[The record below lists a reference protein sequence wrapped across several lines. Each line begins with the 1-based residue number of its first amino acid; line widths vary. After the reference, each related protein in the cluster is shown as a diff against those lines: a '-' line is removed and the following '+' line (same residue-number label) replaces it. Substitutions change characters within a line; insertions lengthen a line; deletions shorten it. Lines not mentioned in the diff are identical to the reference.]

1 MSSTLLLNASLKNKA
16 PAKINL
22 LGYDLVHMK
31 AFFTEIGEKPFRAV
45 QVLKWIHQFGAEDFS
60 QMSNVS
66 QDLRRKLSEIAEI
79 RAPEIVAEQKAS
91 DGTIKWLMRLD
102 GGNSIE
108 TVYIPEDNRGTLCV
122 SSQVGCALDCGF
134 CSTAKQG
141 FNRNLTSAEIIAQL
155 WVANRAL
162 NPLALKSLALNSLPS
177 NSLSLNKD
185 ASNGAETGIRHG
197 KVQDSKNRV
206 ITNVVLM
213 GMGEPLLNFDNVVE
227 AIHLMLEDNAYGLS
241 KRRVTISTAGVVPA
255 LKRLREE
262 CDVSLAISLHAPND
276 QIRNKIVPLN
286 KKYPIKELLEAC
298 QYYFKGDTKKKQ
310 FTIEYVMLAGVNDS
324 EKNAHELASLL
335 KKLPCKINL
344 IPFNPFPNSEFAC
357 SKMQT
362 INRFKDILYKAG
374 YVTVIRKTRGED
386 IDAAC
391 GQLAGKVKDKSRRIK
406 VANTE

>member
-1 MSSTLLLNASLKNKA
+1 MLLGVPRSKVAGSSIIKPKKMTNTVTIQAHSANDN

-22 LGYDLVHMK
+22 LGYDLAHMK
-31 AFFTEIGEKPFRAV
+31 AFFSEIGEKPFRAV
-45 QVLKWIHQFGAEDFS
+45 QVLKWIHQYGVDDFD

-66 QDLRRKLSEIAEI
+66 QALRARLKQIATI
-79 RAPEIVAEQKAS
+79 SAPEIVTEQKAS

-108 TVYIPEDNRGTLCV
+108 TVFIPEDNRGTLCV

-134 CSTAKQG
+134 CSTARQG
-141 FNRNLTSAEIIAQL
+141 FNRNLSSAEIIAQL
-155 WVANRAL
+155 WVANRM
-162 NPLALKSLALNSLPS
+162 LNSYDRDTQKDS
-177 NSLSLNKD
+177 AVRNKQNESRK
-185 ASNGAETGIRHG
+185 A
-197 KVQDSKNRV
+197 

-227 AIHLMLEDNAYGLS
+227 AVHLMLDDNAYGLS

-262 CDVSLAISLHAPND
+262 CDVSLALSLHAPND
-276 QIRNKIVPLN
+276 AIREQIVPLN
-286 KKYPIKELLEAC
+286 KKYPIQEVLEGC
-298 QYYFKGDTKKKQ
+298 RHYFAGDTKKKQ

-324 EKNAHELASLL
+324 EKNAHELARLL

-344 IPFNPFPNSEFAC
+344 IPFNPFPESEFTC
-357 SKMQT
+357 SKMQ
-362 INRFKDILYKAG
+362 IIKRFKDILQKAG

-391 GQLAGKVKDKSRRIK
+391 GQLAGKVKDKSRRVIQ
-406 VANTE
+406 

>member
-1 MSSTLLLNASLKNKA
+1 MSNTTE
-16 PAKINL
+16 KINL
-22 LGYDLVHMK
+22 LGYDLAHMK

-45 QVLKWIHQFGAEDFS
+45 QVLKWIHQFGADDFT
-60 QMSNVS
+60 QMTNVS
-66 QDLRRKLSEIAEI
+66 QALRHKLADIAEI
-79 RAPEIVAEQKAS
+79 RAPEIIAEQKAS

-108 TVYIPEDNRGTLCV
+108 TVFIPEDNRGTLCV

-141 FNRNLTSAEIIAQL
+141 FNRNLSSAEIIAQV

-162 NPLALKSLALNSLPS
+162 NPLAQ
-177 NSLSLNKD
+177 
-185 ASNGAETGIRHG
+185 AEHG

-227 AIHLMLEDNAYGLS
+227 AIHLMLEDHAYGLS
-241 KRRVTISTAGVVPA
+241 KRRVTLSTAGVVPA

-276 QIRNKIVPLN
+276 EIRNKIVPLN

-298 QYYFKGDTKKKQ
+298 RYYFSGDTKKKQ

-324 EKNAHELASLL
+324 EANARELAALL

-344 IPFNPFPNSEFAC
+344 IPFNPFPNSEFGC
-357 SKMQT
+357 SAMQT

-374 YVTVIRKTRGED
+374 YVAVIRKTRGED

-391 GQLAGKVKDKSRRIK
+391 GQLAGKVKDKSRRLKLIK
-406 VANTE
+406 S

>member
-1 MSSTLLLNASLKNKA
+1 MNSNSKVIISASSPVKV
-16 PAKINL
+16 NL
-22 LGYDLVHMK
+22 LGYDLAHMK
-31 AFFTEIGEKPFRAV
+31 AFFSEMGEKPFRAV
-45 QVLKWIHQFGAEDFS
+45 QVLKWIHQFGVDDFA

-66 QDLRRKLSEIAEI
+66 QALRKKLADIAEI
-79 RAPEIVAEQKAS
+79 KAPEIIMEQKAG

-108 TVYIPEDNRGTLCV
+108 TVFIPEDNRGTLCV

-141 FNRNLTSAEIIAQL
+141 FNRNLSSAEIIAQL
-155 WVANRAL
+155 WVANRTL
-162 NPLALKSLALNSLPS
+162 NQFESRDEDDLAVEKKSVQP
-177 NSLSLNKD
+177 
-185 ASNGAETGIRHG
+185 G
-197 KVQDSKNRV
+197 VQDSKRRV

-227 AIHLMLEDNAYGLS
+227 AIHLMLEDHAYGLS

-276 QIRNKIVPLN
+276 QIRDQIVPLN
-286 KKYPIKELLEAC
+286 KKYPIKELLDAC

-310 FTIEYVMLAGVNDS
+310 FTIEYVMLAGINDS
-324 EKNAHELASLL
+324 ETNARELAALL

-344 IPFNPFPNSEFAC
+344 IPFNPFPDSEFAC
-357 SKMQT
+357 SKIQT

-374 YVTVIRKTRGED
+374 YVAVVRKTRGED

-391 GQLAGKVKDKSRRIK
+391 GQLAGKVIDKSRRVI
-406 VANTE
+406 

>member
-1 MSSTLLLNASLKNKA
+1 MNSNSKIIVSQSS

-22 LGYDLVHMK
+22 LGYDLAHMK
-31 AFFTEIGEKPFRAV
+31 AFFAEIGEKPFRAV
-45 QVLKWIHQFGAEDFS
+45 QVLKWIHQFGVDDFA
-60 QMSNVS
+60 QMTNVS
-66 QDLRRKLSEIAEI
+66 QALRNKLADIAQI
-79 RAPEIVAEQKAS
+79 RAPEIIMEQKAN

-141 FNRNLTSAEIIAQL
+141 FNRNLSSAEIIAQL
-155 WVANRAL
+155 WIANRTLHQFEA
-162 NPLALKSLALNSLPS
+162 NNEESTTAK
-177 NSLSLNKD
+177 
-185 ASNGAETGIRHG
+185 
-197 KVQDSKNRV
+197 KVQDSKRRI

-227 AIHLMLEDNAYGLS
+227 AIHLMLEDHAYGLS

-276 QIRNKIVPLN
+276 QIRDQIVPLN

-298 QYYFKGDTKKKQ
+298 RFYFSGDTKKKQ
-310 FTIEYVMLAGVNDS
+310 FTIEYVMLAGINDS
-324 EKNAHELASLL
+324 EKNARELAALL

-344 IPFNPFPNSEFAC
+344 IPFNPFPDSEFEC
-357 SKMQT
+357 SKLQT

-374 YVTVIRKTRGED
+374 YVAVVRKTRGDD

-391 GQLAGKVKDKSRRIK
+391 GQLAGKVKDKSRRLNPGIQP
-406 VANTE
+406 

>member
-1 MSSTLLLNASLKNKA
+1 MSSTFLLNTSLSNSSLSKKV
-16 PAKINL
+16 PEKINL
-22 LGYDLVHMK
+22 LGYDLEHMK
-31 AFFTEIGEKPFRAV
+31 AFFIEIGEKPFRAV
-45 QVLKWIHQFGAEDFS
+45 QVLKWIHQFGVNDFT

-66 QDLRRKLSEIAEI
+66 QSLRNRLSEIAEI
-79 RAPEIVAEQKAS
+79 KPPEIIAEQKAS

-108 TVYIPEDNRGTLCV
+108 TVFIPEDNRGTLCV

-155 WVANRAL
+155 WVANRSL
-162 NPLALKSLALNSLPS
+162 NPLAQ
-177 NSLSLNKD
+177 
-185 ASNGAETGIRHG
+185 AEHG

-206 ITNVVLM
+206 ITNVVFM
-213 GMGEPLLNFDNVVE
+213 GMGEPLLNFNNVVE

-262 CDVSLAISLHAPND
+262 CDVSLAVSLHAPND
-276 QIRNKIVPLN
+276 HIRDQIVPLN

-298 QYYFKGDTKKKQ
+298 QYYFSGDTKKKQ
-310 FTIEYVMLAGVNDS
+310 FTVEYVMLSGINDS
-324 EKNAHELASLL
+324 EKNARELAALL

-344 IPFNPFPNSEFAC
+344 IPFNPFPDNDFEC

-374 YVTVIRKTRGED
+374 YVAVVRKTRGED

-391 GQLAGKVKDKSRRIK
+391 GQLAGKVKDKTQRTKLEKDLSK
-406 VANTE
+406 KAGK

>member
-1 MSSTLLLNASLKNKA
+1 MSSNSKIIVSQSS

-22 LGYDLVHMK
+22 LGYDLAHMK

-45 QVLKWIHQFGAEDFS
+45 QVLKWIHQFGVDDFA
-60 QMSNVS
+60 QMTNVS
-66 QDLRRKLSEIAEI
+66 QALRNKLADIAQI
-79 RAPEIVAEQKAS
+79 RAPEIIMEQKAN

-141 FNRNLTSAEIIAQL
+141 FNRNLSSAEIIAQL
-155 WVANRAL
+155 WIANRTL
-162 NPLALKSLALNSLPS
+162 NQFAAN
-177 NSLSLNKD
+177 NE
-185 ASNGAETGIRHG
+185 ETTTAK
-197 KVQDSKNRV
+197 KVQDSKRRI

-227 AIHLMLEDNAYGLS
+227 AIHLMLEDHAYGLS

-276 QIRNKIVPLN
+276 QIRDQIVPLN

-298 QYYFKGDTKKKQ
+298 RFYFSGDTKKKQ
-310 FTIEYVMLAGVNDS
+310 FTIEYVMLAGINDS
-324 EKNAHELASLL
+324 EKNARELAALL

-344 IPFNPFPNSEFAC
+344 IPFNPFPDSEFEC
-357 SKMQT
+357 SKIQT

-374 YVTVIRKTRGED
+374 YVAVVRKTRGDD

-391 GQLAGKVKDKSRRIK
+391 GQLAGKVKDKSRRLNPGIQP
-406 VANTE
+406 

>member
-1 MSSTLLLNASLKNKA
+1 MNSDTSVSQIAS
-16 PAKINL
+16 AKVNL
-22 LGYDLVHMK
+22 LGYDLAHMK

-45 QVLKWIHQFGAEDFS
+45 QVLKWIHQFGADDFT

-66 QDLRRKLSEIAEI
+66 QALRKKLSKIAEI
-79 RAPEIVAEQKAS
+79 RAPEIIAEQKAS

-162 NPLALKSLALNSLPS
+162 NPLAQ
-177 NSLSLNKD
+177 
-185 ASNGAETGIRHG
+185 ASIAQSKHG

-213 GMGEPLLNFDNVVE
+213 GMGEPLLNFENVVE
-227 AIHLMLEDNAYGLS
+227 AIHLMLEDHAYGLS

-255 LKRLREE
+255 LRRLREV

-298 QYYFKGDTKKKQ
+298 RFYFSGDTKKKQ
-310 FTIEYVMLAGVNDS
+310 FTVEYVMLAGINDS
-324 EKNAHELASLL
+324 EKNAHELAALL

-344 IPFNPFPNSEFAC
+344 IPFNPFPNSEFDC

-374 YVTVIRKTRGED
+374 YVAVIRKTRGED

-391 GQLAGKVKDKSRRIK
+391 GQLAGKVKDKSRRIIRHR
-406 VANTE
+406 

>member
-1 MSSTLLLNASLKNKA
+1 MSSTLLLNASLENKA
-16 PAKINL
+16 PEKINL
-22 LGYDLVHMK
+22 LGYDLAHMK
-31 AFFTEIGEKPFRAV
+31 AFFTEIGEKSFRAV
-45 QVLKWIHQFGAEDFS
+45 QVLKWIHQFGAEDFT

-79 RAPEIVAEQKAS
+79 RVPEIIAEQKAS

-162 NPLALKSLALNSLPS
+162 NPLALNSL
-177 NSLSLNKD
+177 
-185 ASNGAETGIRHG
+185 GTETGIKHG

-227 AIHLMLEDNAYGLS
+227 AIHLMLDDNAYGLS

-324 EKNAHELASLL
+324 EKNAYELASLL

-406 VANTE
+406 FENHE

>member
-1 MSSTLLLNASLKNKA
+1 MSSTLLSNTSLSNTT
-16 PAKINL
+16 PEKINL
-22 LGYDLVHMK
+22 LGYDLAHMK
-31 AFFTEIGEKPFRAV
+31 AFFSEIGEQPFRAV
-45 QVLKWIHQFGAEDFS
+45 QVLKWIHQFGAENFT

-66 QDLRRKLSEIAEI
+66 QALRAKLNDIAEI
-79 RAPEIVAEQKAS
+79 KAPEIIAEQKAS

-155 WVANRAL
+155 WVANKAL
-162 NPLALKSLALNSLPS
+162 NPLAQSKS
-177 NSLSLNKD
+177 D
-185 ASNGAETGIRHG
+185 TIQG

-227 AIHLMLEDNAYGLS
+227 AIHLMLEDHAYGLS

-276 QIRNKIVPLN
+276 RIRNEIVPLN

-298 QYYFKGDTKKKQ
+298 QYYFNGDTKKKQ
-310 FTIEYVMLAGVNDS
+310 FTIEYVMLAGINDS
-324 EKNAHELASLL
+324 EKNARELAFLL
-335 KKLPCKINL
+335 KNLPCKINL
-344 IPFNPFPNSEFAC
+344 IPFNPFPNSEFDC

-362 INRFKDILYKAG
+362 INRFQDILYKAG

-406 VANTE
+406 FEKTSG

>member
-1 MSSTLLLNASLKNKA
+1 MSSNSKIIISQSS
-16 PAKINL
+16 PEKINL
-22 LGYDLVHMK
+22 LGYDLAHMK
-31 AFFTEIGEKPFRAV
+31 AFFNEIGEKPFRAV
-45 QVLKWIHQFGAEDFS
+45 QVLKWIHQFGVDDFA
-60 QMSNVS
+60 QMTNVS
-66 QDLRRKLSEIAEI
+66 QALRNKLTDIAQI
-79 RAPEIVAEQKAS
+79 KAPEIIMEQKAS

-141 FNRNLTSAEIIAQL
+141 FNRNLSSAEIIAQL
-155 WVANRAL
+155 WIANRTL
-162 NPLALKSLALNSLPS
+162 NQFEANNEENTSAK
-177 NSLSLNKD
+177 
-185 ASNGAETGIRHG
+185 
-197 KVQDSKNRV
+197 KVQDSRRRV

-227 AIHLMLEDNAYGLS
+227 AIHLMLEDHAYGLS

-276 QIRNKIVPLN
+276 QIRDQIVPLN

-298 QYYFKGDTKKKQ
+298 RFYFSGDTKKKQ
-310 FTIEYVMLAGVNDS
+310 FTIEYVMLAGINDS
-324 EKNAHELASLL
+324 EKNARELAALL

-344 IPFNPFPNSEFAC
+344 IPFNPFPDSEFHC
-357 SKMQT
+357 SKLQT

-374 YVTVIRKTRGED
+374 YVAVVRKTRGDD

-391 GQLAGKVKDKSRRIK
+391 GQLAGKVKDKSRRLNSK
-406 VANTE
+406 VSALKKN

>member
-1 MSSTLLLNASLKNKA
+1 MSSTLLSKVQLLNTT

-22 LGYDLVHMK
+22 LGYDLAHMK

-45 QVLKWIHQFGAEDFS
+45 QVLKWIHQFGADDFS
-60 QMSNVS
+60 RMSNVS
-66 QDLRRKLSEIAEI
+66 QALRDRLSDIAEI
-79 RAPEIVAEQKAS
+79 RAPEIIAEQKAS

-162 NPLALKSLALNSLPS
+162 NPLAHKQTSAN
-177 NSLSLNKD
+177 D
-185 ASNGAETGIRHG
+185 AETVIRHG

-227 AIHLMLEDNAYGLS
+227 AIHLMLEDHAYGLS

-286 KKYPIKELLEAC
+286 KKYPIKELLAAC
-298 QYYFKGDTKKKQ
+298 QYYFSGDTKKKQ

-324 EKNAHELASLL
+324 EMNARELVNLL
-335 KKLPCKINL
+335 RKLPCKINL
-344 IPFNPFPNSEFAC
+344 IPFNPFPDSEFVC

-374 YVTVIRKTRGED
+374 YVTVVRKTRGED

-406 VANTE
+406 YGNAE

>member
-1 MSSTLLLNASLKNKA
+1 MNSNSKVLISASSPVKV
-16 PAKINL
+16 NL
-22 LGYDLVHMK
+22 LGYDLAHMK

-45 QVLKWIHQFGAEDFS
+45 QVLKWIHQFGVDDFA

-66 QDLRRKLSEIAEI
+66 QALRNKLTEIAEI
-79 RAPEIVAEQKAS
+79 RAPEIILEQKAS
-91 DGTIKWLMRLD
+91 DGTIKWLMHLD

-108 TVYIPEDNRGTLCV
+108 TVFIPEDNRGTLCV

-141 FNRNLTSAEIIAQL
+141 FNRNLSSAEIIAQL
-155 WVANRAL
+155 WVANRTL
-162 NPLALKSLALNSLPS
+162 NQFESRDEDDLAVEKKSAQP
-177 NSLSLNKD
+177 
-185 ASNGAETGIRHG
+185 R
-197 KVQDSKNRV
+197 VQDSKRRV

-227 AIHLMLEDNAYGLS
+227 AIHLMLEDHAYGLS

-276 QIRNKIVPLN
+276 HIRDQIVPLN
-286 KKYPIKELLEAC
+286 KKYPIKELLDAC

-310 FTIEYVMLAGVNDS
+310 FTIEYVMLAGINDS
-324 EKNAHELASLL
+324 EKNARELATLL

-344 IPFNPFPNSEFAC
+344 IPFNPFPDSAFTC
-357 SKMQT
+357 SKIQT

-374 YVTVIRKTRGED
+374 YVAVVRKTRGED

-391 GQLAGKVKDKSRRIK
+391 GQLAGKVKDKSRRL
-406 VANTE
+406 TL